1 MIILDTNVVS
11 EPLKPSGDAR
21 VQQWLDQQPIE
32 TLYLT
37 AISLSELLLG
47 VRLLP
52 DGRRKKSLDIAL
64 SVLLARLF
72 GPRIFSFDNIAA
84 ASFASLMCGARA
96 LGRPISVAD
105 GQIAAIAFVHGFS
118 VATRDTK
125 PFEAVGVHVI
135 NPWIE

>member
-11 EPLKPSGDAR
+11 EPLKPNGNIR

-37 AISLSELLLG
+37 ATSLSELLLG
-47 VRLLP
+47 VKLLP
-52 DGRRKKSLDIAL
+52 DGKRKNSLDIEL
-64 SVLLARLF
+64 SILLARLF
-72 GPRIFSFDNIAA
+72 GPRVFPFDNVAA
-84 ASFASLMCGARA
+84 TSFASLMCCARA

-125 PFEAVGVHVI
+125 PFETVGVHVV
-135 NPWIE
+135 NPWMA